1 MLDGLTTED
10 FTLPSRYRSEADH
23 LDHVPVHVVWEITL
37 ACNLKCMH
45 CGSRAGRPRPKELDT
60 AECIDVVNALAELGT
75 REISLIGGEAYLR
88 KDWVEIIAAIKSHGI
103 YCAIQTGGRLLTEQ
117 RLQAARAA
125 GLDGI
130 GVSIDGL
137 EELHDKIRGVPGSY
151 RMALDAVRTAKALG
165 LTVSCNT
172 TIGVQTIAQLPALM
186 DVLIENGVTHWQVQ
200 LTVAMGNAVDNEEI
214 LLQPYMIGEVIPLLS
229 RLSLEGRDRGL
240 LMIVGNNVGYFGPH
254 EHILRGA
261 AKGMTPYWTG
271 CAAGQTVIGIESDG
285 VIKGCPSLATNGYS
299 GGNVRDKSIREIWRN
314 SDEIHFGRM
323 REKDQ
328 LWGHCK
334 NCYYADGCKAGCTWT
349 ADSLLGKPG
358 NNPYCHYRVTELEKQ
373 GIRERIV
380 KVEDAPDL
388 SFAVGRFE
396 LVEEPI
402 PGHEGG
408 TPGYS
413 SPQARRPE
421 NAKFWANTRE
431 RGMAPA
437 EFELCHGCKCHV
449 WPGETDCP
457 HCGADIAE
465 ESSRHHAA
473 QARRSELLAR
483 LEALLT
489 QAPSFET
496 I

>member
-1 MLDGLTTED
+1 M
-10 FTLPSRYRSEADH
+10 
-23 LDHVPVHVVWEITL
+23 
-37 ACNLKCMH
+37 ACNLKCAH
-45 CGSRAGRPRPKELDT
+45 CGSRAGRPRPRELDT
-60 AECIDVVNALAELGT
+60 GECIDVVNSLAELGT

-88 KDWVEIIAAIKSHGI
+88 RDWVDIIAAIKSHDI
-103 YCAIQTGGRLLTEQ
+103 YCAIQTGGRLLTEK
-117 RLQAARAA
+117 RLEAARAA

-151 RMALDAVRTAKALG
+151 QMALAAVKNAKALG

-172 TIGVQTIAQLPALM
+172 TIGVQTIEQLPALM

-229 RLSLEGRDRGL
+229 RLSLEGRERGL
-240 LMIVGNNVGYFGPH
+240 LMIVGNNIGYFGPH

-328 LWGHCK
+328 LWGHCSD
-334 NCYYADGCKAGCTWT
+334 CYYADACKAGCTWT
-349 ADSLLGKPG
+349 SDSLLGKPG
-358 NNPYCHYRVTELEKQ
+358 NNPYCHYRVLELEKK

-380 KVEDAPDL
+380 KVEDAPDQ

-396 LVEEPI
+396 LIEEAI
-402 PGHEGG
+402 ADHQAVV
-408 TPGYS
+408 PGYE
-413 SPQARRPE
+413 SPKSDHSE
-421 NAKFWANTRE
+421 NAEFWRNTRD
-431 RGMAPA
+431 RGMPPP
-437 EFELCHGCKCHV
+437 ELEICHGCNCHV
-449 WPGETDCP
+449 WPSETECP
-457 HCGADIAE
+457 HCAADIAE
-465 ESSRHHAA
+465 ERLRHY
-473 QARRSELLAR
+473 QAKVRRAELLQR
-483 LEALLT
+483 LETLLKPVNY
-489 QAPSFET
+489 AENFK
-496 I
+496 

>member
-1 MLDGLTTED
+1 MPESLRADD
-10 FTLPSRYRSEADH
+10 FTLPSRFRSEADH
-23 LDHVPVHVVWEITL
+23 VDHVPVHVVWEITL

-60 AECIDVVNALAELGT
+60 AECIEVVDALAELGT

-88 KDWVEIIAAIKSHGI
+88 KDWVTIIAAIKRHGM
-103 YCAIQTGGRLLTEQ
+103 YCAMQTGGRLLTEA
-117 RLQAARAA
+117 RLTAARDA

-137 EELHDKIRGVPGSY
+137 EELHDKIRGVPGSH
-151 RMALDAVRTAKALG
+151 RMALEAVRTARSLG

-186 DVLIENGVTHWQVQ
+186 DLLIEHGITHWQVQ

-214 LLQPYMIGEVIPLLS
+214 LLQPYMIDEVIPLLS
-229 RLSLEGRDRGL
+229 RLSLEGRERGL
-240 LMIVGNNVGYFGPH
+240 LMIVGNNIGYFGPH

-285 VIKGCPSLATNGYS
+285 VIKGCPSLATNGYA
-299 GGNVRDKSIREIWRN
+299 GGNVRDRSVRDIWLN
-314 SDEIHFGRM
+314 SDEMHFGRM
-323 REKDQ
+323 REKQQ
-328 LWGHCK
+328 LWGHCQD
-334 NCYYADGCKAGCTWT
+334 CYYADACKAGCTWT

-358 NNPYCHYRVTELEKQ
+358 NNPYCHYRVTELKKR

-396 LVEEPI
+396 LIEEPI
-402 PGHEGG
+402 PDPDSAI
-408 TPGYS
+408 PGYT
-413 SPQARRPE
+413 SPRSRRAE
-421 NAKFWANTRE
+421 NSRFWANTRE
-431 RGMAPA
+431 RGMAPP
-437 EFELCHGCKCHV
+437 ELDLCHGCKCHV
-449 WPGETDCP
+449 WPGERDCP
-457 HCGADIAE
+457 HCGTDIA
-465 ESSRHHAA
+465 AA
-473 QARRSELLAR
+473 QAEHRAAQDRRTALLGR
-483 LEALLT
+483 LEALLN
-489 QAPSFET
+489 QAPVWEPT
-496 I
+496 